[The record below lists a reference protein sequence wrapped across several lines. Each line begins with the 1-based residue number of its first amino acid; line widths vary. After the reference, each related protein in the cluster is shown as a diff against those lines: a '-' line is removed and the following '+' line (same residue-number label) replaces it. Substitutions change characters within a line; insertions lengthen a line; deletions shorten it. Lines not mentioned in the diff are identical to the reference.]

1 MDDATASG
9 TPVGD
14 TKRTVPLTTGLAVA
28 LLIVQAVAM
37 SSITLGPLAEHAVG
51 HAVMGL
57 PFALLLVLVL
67 TVWPAPPPTRL
78 GRTGRVVLIAGL
90 AAVGGGSLGEA
101 VGALGYAD
109 PGSVE
114 VLQRVHNIGV
124 LVTIAGIPTL
134 FLGVVLS
141 IAAAAVWRGWVRRK
155 RFWGAVAA
163 LIVLVAAYLAGAM
176 IFGFY

>member
-1 MDDATASG
+1 MNNATATG
-9 TPVGD
+9 TPAGD
-14 TKRTVPLTTGLAVA
+14 TKRRVLPTIGLAVA
-28 LLIVQAVAM
+28 LLIVQAVTM

-51 HAVMGL
+51 HAVMGV
-57 PFALLLVLVL
+57 PFLLLLVLVL

-78 GRTGRVVLIAGL
+78 GRTGRVVLIVGL

-109 PGSVE
+109 PGSIQA
-114 VLQRVHNIGV
+114 LQAAHDIGV
-124 LVTIAGIPTL
+124 LVTIAGIPLL

-141 IAAAAVWRGWVRRK
+141 IAAAAVWRGWVHRK
-155 RFWGAVAA
+155 RFWGAVAVF
-163 LIVLVAAYLAGAM
+163 IVLVAAYLAGAM